1 MSYRIAGLVALAAAG
16 ALLVPGA
23 GANGAR
29 QQNRLI
35 AAVGPG
41 FTITLSTEGG
51 QPVRQL
57 DAGTYTI
64 EVQDRAA
71 IHNFHLVGP
80 GVDRRTEVD
89 FVGTETWQVTVQ
101 SGTYTYVCDPHAA
114 AMRGSFTV
122 GGTKSPP
129 PPPSSKRKAKKLTG
143 SVGPGFTISLRDA
156 RGRSLKRVTA
166 GTYRITVR
174 DRSSNHNFH
183 LTGRGINKATAVPFR
198 GTVTWSV
205 RLKKGMYRFVC
216 DPHRQTMRGS
226 FRVR

>member
-1 MSYRIAGLVALAAAG
+1 MSYRKAGLVALAAAG

-129 PPPSSKRKAKKLTG
+129 PPPSSKRNAKKLTG
-143 SVGPGFTISLRDA
+143 NVGPGFTIALRDS
-156 RGRSLKRVTA
+156 RGRSVKKVRA

-183 LTGRGINKATAVPFR
+183 LRGPGINKATAVPFR

-216 DPHRQTMRGS
+216 DPHRQAMRGS

>member
-1 MSYRIAGLVALAAAG
+1 VSYRIAGLVALVAAG

-23 GANGAR
+23 AVSGAR

-35 AAVGPG
+35 GAVGPG
-41 FTITLSTEGG
+41 FTITLSTESG
-51 QPVRQL
+51 QPVKQL
-57 DAGTYTI
+57 EAGSYTI
-64 EVQDRAA
+64 EVQDRSA

-89 FVGTETWQVTVQ
+89 FVGTETWQITVQ
-101 SGTYTYVCDPHAA
+101 SGAYTYVCDPHAA
-114 AMRGSFTV
+114 AMRGSFAV
-122 GGTKSPP
+122 GGAKSPSP
-129 PPPSSKRKAKKLTG
+129 APSSKRKTKKLTG
-143 SVGPGFTISLRDA
+143 SVGPGFTISLRSSG
-156 RGRSLKRVTA
+156 GRSVKKMTA

-174 DRSSNHNFH
+174 DRSSSHNFH
-183 LTGRGINKATAVPFR
+183 LRGPGINKATAVAFR

-226 FRVR
+226 FRVT